1 MAGPCELSIVLVW
14 EELRG
19 EVEGEDGGQGE
30 WRALPV
36 CPRIRQA
43 MTSVI
48 ERSTS
53 FEELELWDADADS
66 PARFFVVCLA
76 RPLQDGG
83 SAKKTAKNGFKVL
96 ILEDPSCRVRA
107 GSLAPFAGHGFR
119 RRRFL
124 NDSAPDPW
132 RCGDTARQSIWLRGR
147 RQNRY

>member
-1 MAGPCELSIVLVW
+1 MLFAVLGGWQGLASCNTVLVW

-66 PARFFVVCLA
+66 PARFFAVCLA

-83 SAKKTAKNGFKVL
+83 SAKKPAKNGFK
-96 ILEDPSCRVRA
+96 DPFGRSELPSTRGLTGSVCRTWI
-107 GSLAPFAGHGFR
+107 SPPQI
-119 RRRFL
+119 
-124 NDSAPDPW
+124 S
-132 RCGDTARQSIWLRGR
+132 Q
-147 RQNRY
+147 